1 MSLDPDRRRAA
12 LAAKL
17 GALVEGRWP
26 TDDATPTRVSTT
38 NAAGATLRQGD
49 TGWVLLDERP
59 ERGLGA
65 ALAWARQQQV
75 TDLHVLADAQG
86 GVLARRAA
94 ELDPAPNVWTVE
106 GRSLVAAAPAPFEP
120 LAVPSPEAEQAAELL
135 LGVPGVDVVVEH
147 GTITGEV
154 EGLEVARVVVDEQG
168 ARVEVGVG
176 RHDREA

>member
-26 TDDATPTRVSTT
+26 TDDATPTRGSTT
-38 NAAGATLRQGD
+38 NAAGATRRQGD

-75 TDLHVLADAQG
+75 SDLHVLADAQG
-86 GVLARRAA
+86 GGLAPPAGARGAVLARRAA
-94 ELDPAPNVWTVE
+94 ELDPAPKVWTVE

-120 LAVPSPEAEQAAELL
+120 LAVPSPEAEQ
-135 LGVPGVDVVVEH
+135 
-147 GTITGEV
+147 
-154 EGLEVARVVVDEQG
+154 
-168 ARVEVGVG
+168 
-176 RHDREA
+176 